1 MASASIASAKT
12 LLRAEMRAV
21 RRNARAACPD
31 AAERAA
37 RLLPL
42 DRLPPFRVVSGYAPQ
57 GAEIDPHPLMH
68 RLEAAGAR
76 LALPVAVTIGAP
88 LLFRAWRPR
97 PGLVGDAAGILA
109 PPPDAEALEPDLV
122 IVPLLAF
129 DRSGLRLGQGAGYF
143 DRTLAALEARR
154 PVFKLGLAYAAQE
167 VARAPAE
174 EHDRRLDA
182 ILTEIEYIAVRK
194 DA

>member
-1 MASASIASAKT
+1 MAFSTLSDAKRV
-12 LLRAEMRAV
+12 LRLEMRAL
-21 RRNARAACPD
+21 RRTLAAKAPD

-37 RLLPL
+37 GNLPL
-42 DRLPPFRVVSGYAPQ
+42 GDTPAAAAVSGYLPH
-57 GAEIDPHPLMH
+57 GSEIDPRPLMN
-68 RLEAAGAR
+68 RFLRAGAD
-76 LALPVAVTIGAP
+76 LALPVALAADAP
-88 LLFRAWRPR
+88 LVFRRWRPGEAVA
-97 PGLVGDAAGILA
+97 PDAAGMAA
-109 PPPDAEALEPDLV
+109 PLPDAPELLPGLV

-129 DRSGLRLGQGAGYF
+129 DRRGGRLGQGGGHY
-143 DRTLAALEARR
+143 DRTLEALERDA

-167 VARAPAE
+167 VARVPAE